1 MHQRCVMRK
10 KATVDEFVERPVRAV
25 VFGDNKYSK
34 SVWGRL
40 LQGLN
45 DENKAEANCV
55 IIRDRQADK
64 KARQFNR
71 YALSFKRGA
80 KESLMD
86 INCVSTVI
94 DPYSDYNSFSD
105 LADNNG
111 LTTVLWAPEE
121 KSWLMP
127 DKKLKN
133 DKNTPLAMLTMLLFR
148 RFCQEKRGFDII
160 SAMNEENNGEIL
172 KNEII
177 GYASVRGLGMDFVN
191 WLTMENR
198 FINTFV
204 ETRVGAE
211 VTDSIQSIDSE
222 IYFFCAMDKKDRLL
236 SLSNSVNVFEE
247 LSSYYLL
254 RRHVYEGALCSACA
268 YALLHD
274 IDTLDAFM
282 MKEKL
287 KKHMTVS
294 VFEEIIP
301 ALDVNF
307 ETVQA
312 YTVEMLQR
320 FEDPSV
326 TLSLMDYAQN
336 LGDKLNESIVP
347 LISRFAQIHERLPKH
362 LVFSL
367 FCTLKLYEVIDIND
381 NFSKRLKE
389 ARDHYSTL
397 WCEDITYLKEEIE
410 ALEKKMG

>member
-1 MHQRCVMRK
+1 MRK
-10 KATVDEFVERPVRAV
+10 KVTVDEFVERSVRAV
-25 VFGDNKYSK
+25 VFGDNRYSR

-45 DENKAEANCV
+45 DNELTEANCV
-55 IIRDRQADK
+55 IVRDKQADK

-86 INCVSTVI
+86 INCVSMVI

-111 LTTVLWAPEE
+111 LTTILWAPEE

-148 RFCQEKRGFDII
+148 RFCQEKKGFDII
-160 SAMNEENNGEIL
+160 SAMNEENNGEML

-198 FINTFV
+198 FINTFI

-211 VTDSIQSIDSE
+211 VIDPVLCIDSE
-222 IYFFCAMDKKDRLL
+222 IYFLCVMDKRDRLI
-236 SLSNSVNVFEE
+236 SLSESVNINEE
-247 LSSYYLL
+247 LSAYYLL
-254 RRHVYEGALCSACA
+254 RRHIYEGALCSACA

-274 IDTLDAFM
+274 VNTLDAFM
-282 MKEKL
+282 LKEKL
-287 KKHMTVS
+287 VRHMTVS

-320 FEDPSV
+320 FEDSSV
-326 TLSLMDYAQN
+326 TLFWRDYAEG
-336 LGDKLNESIVP
+336 LGTKLNESIIP
-347 LISRFAQIHERLPKH
+347 LISRFKEIHERLPKH

-367 FCTLKLYEVIDIND
+367 FCTLKLYDVIDIND
-381 NFSKRLKE
+381 DFSKKLKE

-397 WCEDITYLKEEIE
+397 WCEDITYLKEELQ